1 MDMKEW
7 LDIFSDNLVEL
18 LEDRK
23 MTQYEL
29 ASDSGISTGSIS
41 AYINKQSIPGP
52 KALINIAYSLDVS
65 LDELMDF
72 GSRIE

>member
-1 MDMKEW
+1 MTKKEW
-7 LDIFSDNLVEL
+7 LETFSDNLVEL

-29 ASDSGISTGSIS
+29 ALDTGISTGSIS
-41 AYINKQSIPGP
+41 AYINKQSFPGP
-52 KALINIAYSLDVS
+52 AALINIAYSLDVS

-72 GSRIE
+72 GDRIE